1 MRNKTRKYSL
11 KEHTTV
17 LLTCLIYFLNVLV
30 FFFCFV
36 IILDQ
41 RTNIGVSF
49 SQYFRFT
56 NCFKGLAKKNEEFYY
71 RSEGKKQ
78 DESSLLC
85 PYNALEWLIESIFNL
100 GLAEISSA
108 FIRFGVIWYGI
119 ISTSIKFLP
128 FVHFLDSPWY
138 HLCRHIFLKNCAVV
152 VYK

>member
-1 MRNKTRKYSL
+1 M
-11 KEHTTV
+11 
-17 LLTCLIYFLNVLV
+17 FW
-30 FFFCFV
+30 FFSFV

-85 PYNALEWLIESIFNL
+85 PYNALEWLIESI
-100 GLAEISSA
+100 AEISSA

-128 FVHFLDSPWY
+128 FVHFLDSP
-138 HLCRHIFLKNCAVV
+138 
-152 VYK
+152 